1 MSAIFDIVR
10 VSLGTV
16 ASMLARPARL
26 PERAWLS
33 EFTFRLAKQLID
45 ESKAKPVTWLRERQ
59 ALLKLIDGDLLKV
72 SCQSEVIGS
81 VECLSITPKSLSSIN
96 KTIIYLHGGGYT
108 VGSAKA
114 YRLTLAKLALASQAK
129 VVGVEYRLAPEH
141 AIPAAQEDCLMVS
154 EALIEQHRD
163 DPEMQL
169 ILMGDSAG
177 GALCLATL
185 NALENAALH
194 NHIAACVLISP
205 WVSPLEPSVLTLENE
220 VSDILDRGITEHWK
234 HNFYLHEG
242 QKVYLEQMDIDPA
255 IFPSLYIQAAGAE
268 VFIGQIDSFVAGLK
282 QAGCEL
288 RYEVFEGQ
296 FHVFQTFSPLVRE
309 ASDAIGKIGEFLKTI
324 KQGA

>member
-1 MSAIFDIVR
+1 MSAIIDIVR
-10 VSLGTV
+10 VSLGAV
-16 ASMLARPARL
+16 VSMLVKRARL
-26 PERAWLS
+26 PERAWSS

-45 ESKAKPVTWLRERQ
+45 ESKTQPVTWLRERQ
-59 ALLKLIDGDLLKV
+59 ALLTLIDGDLFKV
-72 SCQSEVIGS
+72 SCQSEVIGK
-81 VECLSITPKSLSSIN
+81 VECLAVTPKNIISID

-114 YRLTLAKLALASQAK
+114 YRLTLAKLAVASQAK
-129 VVGVEYRLAPEH
+129 VIGVEYRRAPEH
-141 AIPAAQEDCLMVS
+141 EIPAAQEDCLTVS
-154 EALIEQHRD
+154 EVLIEQYRETS
-163 DPEMQL
+163 EMAL

-185 NALENAALH
+185 NALANADMH
-194 NHIAACVLISP
+194 KDIAACVLISP
-205 WVSPLEPSVLTLENE
+205 WISPLDSSVLTVENE

-234 HNFYLHEG
+234 QNFYLHEG

-255 IFPSLYIQAAGAE
+255 ILPSLYIQAAGAE

-296 FHVFQTFSPLVRE
+296 FHVFQTFAPLVRE
-309 ASDAIGKIGEFLKTI
+309 ANDAIGRIGEFLKAI
-324 KQGA
+324 KQGT